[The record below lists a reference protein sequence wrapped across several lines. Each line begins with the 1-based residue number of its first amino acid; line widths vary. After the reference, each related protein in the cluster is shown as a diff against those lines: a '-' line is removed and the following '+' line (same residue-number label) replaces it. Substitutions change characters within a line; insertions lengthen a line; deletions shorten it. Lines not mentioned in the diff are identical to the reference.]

1 MLQENNKK
9 IFYDDIEVGEQ
20 FISGGRTITETDIVN
35 FAGLS
40 GDFNPLHIDEEYMKK
55 TLFGKRI
62 AHGLLILSIQSGL
75 VRPDISVIAFLG
87 ISEWNFRKPVFIGD
101 TIHVR
106 LKVIEKRETS
116 KIDRGIIVW
125 KREIYNQKKEIV
137 QEGKTLVMI
146 NRNQQ

>member
-1 MLQENNKK
+1 MQENNKK

>member
-9 IFYDDIEVGEQ
+9 IFFDDIEVGEH

-40 GDFNPLHIDEEYMKK
+40 GDFNSLHIDEEYMKK
-55 TLFGKRI
+55 TIFGKRI

-75 VRPDISVIAFLG
+75 IRPDISVIAFLG

-106 LKVIEKRETS
+106 LKVIEKRKTN

-137 QEGKTLVMI
+137 QEGKTIVMI
-146 NRNQQ
+146 NRKQQ